1 MKPWRTRAAKALPA
15 MWSRRAVMMA
25 ASRMNVAMIAVTV
38 GFATAHD
45 HSNAGSE
52 GSSGT
57 RGSTCWVSA

>member
-1 MKPWRTRAAKALPA
+1 
-15 MWSRRAVMMA
+15 MMMQ
-25 ASRMNVAMIAVTV
+25 ASRMNVAMIDVIV

-45 HSNAGSE
+45 HSNAGSD